1 MAPRLSKKSKRRS
14 VKTTRTQKVRR
25 VKNKR
30 VHRRADKRSAPSISA
45 GNRYLKEM
53 SRRKVFNNKTSDRLS
68 TMTYKDRQ
76 DRRQRA
82 LDAMFDRQ
90 M

>member
-14 VKTTRTQKVRR
+14 VKTTTRKQKVGRI
-25 VKNKR
+25 KNK
-30 VHRRADKRSAPSISA
+30 RADKRSAPSIRE
-45 GNRYLKEM
+45 GNRYLKKM
-53 SRRKVFNNKTSDRLS
+53 SRRKVFNNTASDRLS
-68 TMTYKDRQ
+68 TMTYKNRQ

-90 M
+90 I